1 MHHVGG
7 ALFYELFVDS
17 NWTFLAIAP
26 SVLYT
31 LTNETNWSNFPIPQ
45 EFVVFLVVVAIVVA
59 IISSNS

>member
-1 MHHVGG
+1 M
-7 ALFYELFVDS
+7 DS

-45 EFVVFLVVVAIVVA
+45 EFVVFLVVVVIVVA